1 MTDIETYGIGLES
14 PTGEPLMQLDYELA
28 AFRLNLD
35 LLDEGKVDDIGL
47 GCEQHFVNVTR
58 ILWPKSA
65 AKPFVWTAQA
75 RMMLGYFVREKVIT
89 ITGHARSSKTCL
101 TSVWNLVLWLSEPDN
116 MKAIVVSTEKGGAAN
131 RIWGQITDYYN
142 SIPKP
147 PGRIYA
153 TGYIVPWDPTGR
165 VKYSRR
171 NGIELLAGNENKERE
186 SAQKLQG
193 YHTGNIIP
201 GRILLAVDEATGV
214 AAGIFDAFF
223 KNLSANPRA
232 RFIALGNF
240 KRKES
245 PFGRLCE
252 PIGGWD
258 TVEPEDQMWRTKHG
272 ICIHLDGLQ
281 SDNWVAHCNGSKENI
296 YPFLQSFEHVKG
308 FYDRNEE
315 NTPEFWEMVRAFPA
329 PVGIGDLGVYEPAEL
344 SLHKADQRVQDTAW
358 KEPPTLWAGLDPA
371 YVSKG
376 DMPTIVPIRC
386 GVVMDDWFLIEA
398 LEPIRVMLDAQG
410 SKPASHQILDYLYQ
424 WQQKSGCPL
433 QNIGYDCTHSAFGD
447 LIKGD
452 ERFGR
457 LPYGVQFSGAGASD
471 ALIMRP
477 GDNAGTLRNNERFGN
492 RVTELWL
499 MGRDFMRAGQLRG
512 IVGAVHSEMC
522 KRLYDDPIHRNGR
535 TLLMVESKEKMKK
548 RTKGKSPDAA
558 DAFFIGLATI
568 IKRLTLRAGTVPLTP
583 DQREE
588 RRAKAMLRGVVVAPQ
603 LKGFGAASARHSLA
617 TMFPGAQVNQR
628 KGFRWLAP
636 SQDSERKGPFL

>member
-1 MTDIETYGIGLES
+1 MTDLETYGIGLQS
-14 PTGEPLMQLDYELA
+14 SSGEPLAQIDFELA

-35 LLDEGKVDDIGL
+35 LIDEGKDDDIGL

-58 ILWPKSA
+58 ILWSKGA
-65 AKPFVWTAQA
+65 VREFRWTAQT
-75 RMMLGYFVREKVIT
+75 RMMLKYFIHEKVLT

-101 TSVWNLVLWLSEPDN
+101 TSVWSLVLWLSEPDN
-116 MKAIVVSTEKGGAAN
+116 MKAIVVSTEKSGAAN

-142 SIPKP
+142 AITRP

-153 TGYIVPWDPTGR
+153 NGYIVPHDPTGK

-201 GRILLAVDEATGV
+201 GRILVAVDEATGV

-240 KRKES
+240 NRKES

-252 PIGGWD
+252 PVGGWE
-258 TVEPEDQMWRTKHG
+258 TVEPEDQFWRTSRG
-272 ICIHLDGLQ
+272 ACIHLDGLQ
-281 SDNWVAHCNGSKENI
+281 SDNWVAHTNGD
-296 YPFLQSFEHVKG
+296 PDPHPMLQSSIQVQG
-308 FYDRNEE
+308 YYDRNEE
-315 NTPEFWEMVRAFPA
+315 NTPAFWEMVRAFPA

-344 SLHKADQRVQDTAW
+344 AMHKADQRVNDTAW
-358 KEPPTLWAGLDPA
+358 KFPPTLWAGLDPA

-376 DMPTIVPIRC
+376 DMPTIVPVRT
-386 GVVMDDWFLIEA
+386 GVVMDDWFIIEA
-398 LEPIRVMLDAQG
+398 LEPVRVMIDAHG
-410 SKPASHQILDYLYQ
+410 KPASHQILDFLYE
-424 WQQKSGCPL
+424 WQQKTGCAL

-447 LIKGD
+447 IVKGD
-452 ERFGR
+452 ERFGK

-471 ALIMRP
+471 AIIMKV
-477 GDNAGTLRNNERFGN
+477 GDNAGILRNNERFGN

-512 IVGAVHSEMC
+512 IVGAIHSEMC
-522 KRLYDDPIHRNGR
+522 KRLYDDPIHRNGK
-535 TLLMVESKEKMKK
+535 TLLKVESKEVMKK

-558 DAFFIGLATI
+558 DAFFIALATI
-568 IKRLTLRAGTVPLTP
+568 IKRLHLRAGAIPLTP
-583 DQREE
+583 EE
-588 RRAKAMLRGVVVAPQ
+588 AEEKRKKALLRGIVVAPK
-603 LKGFGAASARHSLA
+603 LRGATGARSSL
-617 TMFPGAQVNQR
+617 TINGMFDFVQPRRGHKPQ
-628 KGFRWLAP
+628 WDP
-636 SQDSERKGPFL
+636 SRAKRFL

>member
-1 MTDIETYGIGLES
+1 MSDLETYGIGLQTA
-14 PTGEPLMQLDYELA
+14 TGEPLSQIDYELA

-35 LLDEGKVDDIGL
+35 LIDEGNDDDIGL
-47 GCEQHFVNVTR
+47 GCEAHFVNVTR
-58 ILWPKSA
+58 ILWGKNAPQQ
-65 AKPFVWTAQA
+65 FVWTPQA
-75 RMMLGYFVREKVIT
+75 KMMLGYFCREKVLT

-101 TSVWNLVLWLSEPDN
+101 TAVWNLVLWLSEPDN

-142 SIPKP
+142 SIPRP

-153 TGYIVPWDPTGR
+153 NGYVVPHDPTGR

-193 YHTGNIIP
+193 YHTGNILP
-201 GRILLAVDEATGV
+201 GRISLAIDEATGV
-214 AAGIFDAFF
+214 AAGIFDAYF

-240 KRKES
+240 NRKES

-252 PIGGWD
+252 PIGGWE
-258 TVEPEDQMWRTKHG
+258 TVEPEDQFWRTKHG
-272 ICIHLDGLQ
+272 ACIHLDGLQ
-281 SDNWVAHCNGSKENI
+281 SDNWVAHTNGARTDV
-296 YPFLQSFEHVKG
+296 YPFLQSFQAVKG

-315 NTPEFWEMVRAFPA
+315 NTPAFWEMVRAFPA

-344 SLHKADQRVQDTAW
+344 TLHKADQRVQDTAW
-358 KEPPTLWAGLDPA
+358 KIPPQLWAGLDPA
-371 YVSKG
+371 YTSKG
-376 DMPTIVPIRC
+376 DLPTIVPVRT
-386 GVVMDDWFLIEA
+386 GVVMDDWFIIEA
-398 LEPIRVMLDAQG
+398 LEPIRIPVDAHG
-410 SKPASHQILDYLYQ
+410 KPVSHQIMDYLFQ

-433 QNIGYDCTHSAFGD
+433 QNIGYDSTHNAFGD
-447 LIKGD
+447 ILKDD

-471 ALIMRP
+471 ALIMRK
-477 GDNAGTLRNNERFGN
+477 GDNGGALKNNERFGN

-512 IVGAVHSEMC
+512 IVGAIHSEMC

-535 TLLMVESKEKMKK
+535 TLLKVESKEVMKK

-558 DAFFIGLATI
+558 DAFFIALATI
-568 IKRLTLRAGTVPLTP
+568 IKRLHLRAGALPLTE
-583 DQREE
+583 EE
-588 RRAKAMLRGVVVAPQ
+588 RAIRREKALTRGVVVAPK
-603 LKGFGAASARHSLA
+603 LHGFGVSSKLSMAS
-617 TMFPGAQVNQR
+617 MFGVPVRRRGRPVEPPPGHT
-628 KGFRWLAP
+628 
-636 SQDSERKGPFL
+636 PFFIRVPPKT